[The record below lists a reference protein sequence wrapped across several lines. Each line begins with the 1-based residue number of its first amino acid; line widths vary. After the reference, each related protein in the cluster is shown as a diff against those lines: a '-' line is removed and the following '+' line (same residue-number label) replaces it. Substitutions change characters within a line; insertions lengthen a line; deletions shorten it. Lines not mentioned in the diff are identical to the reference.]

1 MPTEKTP
8 KTPDKRK
15 TITFEPTAE
24 IRQLLDQAEK
34 ATGGDRTTL
43 INAAILENLP
53 KVVQKLIEQRQRA
66 AEEFFRLSK
75 ADNPS
80 ESIAF
85 SSETTP
91 PYRTGRNKPPK
102 S

>member
-1 MPTEKTP
+1 MPHKSSSKTSE
-8 KTPDKRK
+8 KRK
-15 TITFEPTAE
+15 TITFEPPE
-24 IRQLLDQAEK
+24 DIRQLLEQAEK
-34 ATGGDRTTL
+34 ATGADRTTL
-43 INAAILENLP
+43 IIEAIRTDLP

-66 AEEFFRLSK
+66 AEEFFRMSK

-91 PYRTGRNKPPK
+91 PYRTGRNKPK